1 VEQFL
6 SGLSEEWVSLKR
18 ESNSEYVLDVAGKHF
33 ALVQAE
39 RFKEQLDDLIQEKEP
54 DKIASAINGYTQV
67 KLGLGEG
74 IDVLHDKEA
83 WKAAYGPHTEP
94 LIEFPGALGRFFG
107 NALARHSFVA
117 FEGPEGRGKS
127 FWLQEIAFR
136 AVLQRR
142 RVAFFELGD
151 MTRDQI
157 MERMGCRFAVMP
169 LQPCKVQ
176 YPKKMI
182 PPEKKE
188 EGKEPAARVVF
199 ETRRFEEG
207 MTWQK
212 AMKACEDIC
221 RKRIKSDEPYWM
233 LYNYAPD
240 VLHCRDIQT
249 ILTEQERNGWVADVV
264 CIAEGSLVLTDKGLI
279 PIESVTKNHKVWD
292 GVNWVKHD
300 GAVCKGERE
309 VIEYAGL
316 EATPEHE
323 IWTETGWRTIES
335 CRRMGL
341 RIAQTGLEGKN
352 IRIGENYIQGGQNT
366 FIHEAKPQIQWIRDS
381 IQKICPYTM
390 SEMWIQKMDKFT
402 ESAKGFIQRL
412 SSVLTAKE
420 IPNMA
425 LWEDGEQTST
435 MSESEKL
442 WMERLWWQRDR
453 ISISVYNRSMPLDCT
468 DNWASQESK
477 YADRPNRQRRTLR
490 ARQYPMVYTEAKLL
504 SYSQKAHYTNG
515 TQIPNAP
522 SSGEVLRSYP
532 MGSSGKWPIREP
544 NSTTVEQIPA
554 TRRRQARV
562 WDILNAGPLH
572 RFTVQ
577 GVLVHNCIDYA
588 DNLSMTYAGKEGR
601 DCINETWKHMRRIS
615 MEHHCLLVTA
625 TQTNAA
631 SNEAHVIRRKHFS
644 DDKRKRAT
652 PTAVYGINQTETE
665 KDSGIMRLNNLKKR
679 RGAYKESFCVH
690 VAGCLELANPAVL
703 STF

>member
-1 VEQFL
+1 MKIEKHDGSDEKTVLIGMIVDDMVCGRIVGKWSQGKSRLLGESESGLFRSKWSNLVGSWCVKHFERFGHAPGRKIQHLFERWAEKGSRDEATVNLVERFL

-74 IDVLHDKEA
+74 IDVFHDKEA
-83 WKAAYGPHTEP
+83 WKSAYGPHTEP
-94 LIEFPGALGRFFG
+94 LIEFSGALGRFFG

-169 LQPCKVQ
+169 LQPCKVK

-182 PPEKKE
+182 PPKKE
-188 EGKEPAARVVF
+188 EGKEPPAQVVF

-212 AMKACEDIC
+212 ALRACEDIC
-221 RKRIKSDEPYWM
+221 RKQIKSDEPYWM

-249 ILTEQERNGWVADVV
+249 ILTEQERNGWVADCVV
-264 CIAEGSLVLTDKGLI
+264 
-279 PIESVTKNHKVWD
+279 
-292 GVNWVKHD
+292 
-300 GAVCKGERE
+300 
-309 VIEYAGL
+309 
-316 EATPEHE
+316 
-323 IWTETGWRTIES
+323 
-335 CRRMGL
+335 
-341 RIAQTGLEGKN
+341 
-352 IRIGENYIQGGQNT
+352 
-366 FIHEAKPQIQWIRDS
+366 
-381 IQKICPYTM
+381 
-390 SEMWIQKMDKFT
+390 
-402 ESAKGFIQRL
+402 
-412 SSVLTAKE
+412 
-420 IPNMA
+420 
-425 LWEDGEQTST
+425 
-435 MSESEKL
+435 
-442 WMERLWWQRDR
+442 
-453 ISISVYNRSMPLDCT
+453 
-468 DNWASQESK
+468 
-477 YADRPNRQRRTLR
+477 
-490 ARQYPMVYTEAKLL
+490 
-504 SYSQKAHYTNG
+504 
-515 TQIPNAP
+515 
-522 SSGEVLRSYP
+522 
-532 MGSSGKWPIREP
+532 
-544 NSTTVEQIPA
+544 
-554 TRRRQARV
+554 
-562 WDILNAGPLH
+562 
-572 RFTVQ
+572 
-577 GVLVHNCIDYA
+577 IDYA